1 VLLLHVVLNE
11 RERMILLLETYA
23 LDIPLQEMVTILLSH
38 NDITIAYI

>member
-1 VLLLHVVLNE
+1 MLLLHVVLNE

-23 LDIPLQEMVTILLSH
+23 LDIPLQEKVTTRLYH